1 MSQQIL
7 SPEELMQLEERCA
20 NKLGEGELMRRAGAA
35 VAATVRTLAEPGS
48 HVVIICGPGNNGGD
62 GFACAL
68 SLKAMGF
75 RVTCALIGCREPKT
89 DEARAMFNAWVAA
102 GGSVI
107 EDPYSAD
114 KADVVVDAL
123 FGTGLKKALSGDF
136 LDAAMWFNERQAAH
150 VSIDIP
156 SGLDAQTGNWVGGM
170 KGCIADITIAML
182 CPKAGCYMNDGA
194 DASGRILLEELDV
207 SVPLSTLGVIDTDDF
222 RHVLEPRA
230 RNSHKGTYG
239 HVAVVGGES
248 GFVGAALLAGRA
260 ALKLGAGR
268 VTVELLAKNAPA
280 VDPVCPELMLAAE
293 PIDLT
298 KTDCNVVGCGIG
310 FSEKAKERVM
320 AAIAA
325 PVPLI
330 LDADALR
337 MIAQDQKMIEAMVVR
352 QAHTVI
358 TPHPGEAAEIL
369 DSNVKA
375 VNADRVQAARELSIL
390 TGAISVLKG
399 CGSVI
404 ALRSSRTWINPTGNA
419 SLATAGSGD
428 VLSGMLGAMF
438 AQQYDLVSAVLSAV
452 WLHGRAAED
461 CYAGMTASD
470 IAPAAADI
478 LDALRG
484 GDVEDVED

>member
-7 SPEELMQLEERCA
+7 SLEELEQLEERCA
-20 NKLGEGELMRRAGAA
+20 NKLGEGELMRRAGQA
-35 VAATVRTLAEPGS
+35 VAETVRTLADPAS

-68 SLKAMGF
+68 SLKSMGF

-89 DEARAMFNAWVAA
+89 EQARAMFRAWRDA
-102 GGSVI
+102 GGALVD
-107 EDPYSAD
+107 DPYSAD

-150 VSIDIP
+150 VSIDVP
-156 SGLDAQTGNWVGGM
+156 SGLDAQTGCWVGGM
-170 KGCIADITIAML
+170 KGCIADITVAML
-182 CPKAGCYMNDGA
+182 CPKAGCFMNDGA

-222 RHVLEPRA
+222 RHVLELRA

-239 HVAVVGGES
+239 HVAVVGGER
-248 GFVGAALLAGRA
+248 GHVGAALLAARA
-260 ALKLGAGR
+260 ALKLGAGS
-268 VTVELLAKNAPA
+268 VTVELLVENAPA
-280 VDPVCPELMLAAE
+280 VDPVCPELMIAAE

-298 KTDCNVVGCGIG
+298 QTDCNVVGCGIG
-310 FSEKAKERVM
+310 FSEKAKERVL

-325 PVPLI
+325 PVPLV

-352 QAHTVI
+352 KEHTVI

-369 DSNVKA
+369 DSTPAA
-375 VNADRVQAARELSIL
+375 V
-390 TGAISVLKG
+390 
-399 CGSVI
+399 
-404 ALRSSRTWINPTGNA
+404 
-419 SLATAGSGD
+419 SLASCTA
-428 VLSGMLGAMF
+428 A
-438 AQQYDLVSAVLSAV
+438 
-452 WLHGRAAED
+452 
-461 CYAGMTASD
+461 T
-470 IAPAAADI
+470 
-478 LDALRG
+478 
-484 GDVEDVED
+484 